1 MFPHARCKYGLWN
14 VSNLSDCTGTID
26 VFIIQRAKTTR
37 TRIRVYSAWM
47 RRRHCDGVKHD
58 ALITGHMLMNQI
70 IHTGRA
76 AL

>member
-1 MFPHARCKYGLWN
+1 MFPYARCKYG
-14 VSNLSDCTGTID
+14 NLSDCTGTID

-37 TRIRVYSAWM
+37 TRIRVYSDWT
-47 RRRHCDGVKHD
+47 RQRHCDGVKHY
-58 ALITGHMLMNQI
+58 ALIIGHMLMNQR